1 MLILSARFGGLI
13 RNRRQYTVSVFS
25 VWTLFLSFSNV
36 STIIKWRNAVGM
48 FWFIRIGKS
57 HSFRDSIF
65 WILFFLNRNRNSQDS
80 PKIMR
85 LSLFFRLCTH
95 FKSCPASANLD
106 VFAFKISNSK
116 TFFLKLVQA
125 SLLSHY
131 RIRPTKEVEL
141 SQCVGMSWLLHECL
155 ISRR

>member
-1 MLILSARFGGLI
+1 
-13 RNRRQYTVSVFS
+13 
-25 VWTLFLSFSNV
+25 
-36 STIIKWRNAVGM
+36 M

-57 HSFRDSIF
+57 HSFRDSVF

-85 LSLFFRLCTH
+85 LSLFFHLCTH
-95 FKSCPASANLD
+95 LSRVRQVQTLID

-125 SLLSHY
+125 NLLSYY
-131 RIRPTKEVEL
+131 RIRPSKKAEL
-141 SQCVGMSWLLHECL
+141 SIMSYIFHQSQCVGTTVCPDCCMNALFL
-155 ISRR
+155 IVRSERDLSAKSLAAILVAKFTCI